1 VVSRGFD
8 VLGLFWYARPVNSEA
23 EQPKMTLS
31 RRQVKEALETVPID
45 QVLMIAGELTPKQK
59 KFSRLIAS
67 GSKGAEAYR
76 QTYSAKAKPK
86 TAGDAASK
94 LKKDSRIT
102 AEIEAYRLANEAAAY
117 RTPQQLRD
125 LVIHSLV
132 QVVIDPDAKHAQRV
146 QAARVLGTVSE
157 VAAFTERREIT
168 HVKSADDAKAAIMAK
183 LRELMNAGATDTT
196 AREVDTLELELTGN
210 VSTPPLDESAEAPGS
225 TPTPRNGV
233 WSPSNTI
240 HSIPLNQSQPKSTP
254 TPSFPIPEAVDP
266 ESGDTPHSDVET
278 K

>member
-1 VVSRGFD
+1 
-8 VLGLFWYARPVNSEA
+8 
-23 EQPKMTLS
+23 MTLS
-31 RRQVKEALETVPID
+31 RKQVREALDTVPLD
-45 QVLMIAGELTPKQK
+45 QVLMVSGELTHKQK
-59 KFSRLIAS
+59 EFSRLIAS

-76 QTYSAKAKPK
+76 RTYSAKAKPK

-102 AEIEAYRLANEAAAY
+102 AEIEAYRLANEAAKY
-117 RTPQQLRD
+117 RTPQQLRE

-132 QVVIDPDAKHAQRV
+132 QVVIDPEAKHAQKV

-168 HVKSADDAKAAIMAK
+168 HIKSADDARADIMAK
-183 LRELMNAGATDTT
+183 LRALMNAGATDAT
-196 AREVDTLELELTGN
+196 ARDASTLELELSGN
-210 VSTPPLDESAEAPGS
+210 VTTPPLDESAAAPGS
-225 TPTPRNGV
+225 TPTPRNGL

-240 HSIPLNQSQPKSTP
+240 HTIPLKQSENIDVP
-254 TPSFPIPEAVDP
+254 PSFPIPEAEDL
-266 ESGDTPHSDVET
+266 ESGNTPPIDLES

>member
-1 VVSRGFD
+1 MS
-8 VLGLFWYARPVNSEA
+8 
-23 EQPKMTLS
+23 LS
-31 RRQVKEALETVPID
+31 RRQAREALDTIPID
-45 QVLMIAGELTPKQK
+45 QILSVAGELTSKQR
-59 KFSRLIAS
+59 KFARAVAQ
-67 GSKGAEAYR
+67 GSTGADAYR
-76 QTYSAKAKPK
+76 GAYNTKAKPK
-86 TAGDAASK
+86 RVGNAASA
-94 LKKDSRIT
+94 LKQHEGIKR
-102 AEIEAYRLANEAAAY
+102 EIEAYRLANEAAAY

-168 HVKSADDAKAAIMAK
+168 HIKSADDAKAAIMAK

-240 HSIPLNQSQPKSTP
+240 HSIPLNQSQSKSTP
-254 TPSFPIPEAVDP
+254 TPSSPVPDVTDP